1 MLQGKDTTITQ
12 MKKSIAAY
20 KQIADEIERVG
31 GMSVVEDQIRKA
43 KLKEQSVATL
53 LRQLDQ
59 TMVSPVLNMLRVG
72 FDLVLT
78 QLHEVQGTLR
88 HASHESPLHSRGL
101 QSLPE
106 WAEQLWS
113 VCWPCGSER
122 GSECAGRLVG
132 KALGQPQQ
140 SACL

>member
-59 TMVSPVLNMLRVG
+59 TMVSPVLN
-72 FDLVLT
+72 
-78 QLHEVQGTLR
+78 
-88 HASHESPLHSRGL
+88 
-101 QSLPE
+101 
-106 WAEQLWS
+106 
-113 VCWPCGSER
+113 
-122 GSECAGRLVG
+122 
-132 KALGQPQQ
+132 
-140 SACL
+140 